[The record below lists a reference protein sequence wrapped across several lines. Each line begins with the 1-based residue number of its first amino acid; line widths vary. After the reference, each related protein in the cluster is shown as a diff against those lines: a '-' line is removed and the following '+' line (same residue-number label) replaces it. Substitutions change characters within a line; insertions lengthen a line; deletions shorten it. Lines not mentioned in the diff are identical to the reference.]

1 MKSYAPLGGSVG
13 HARSRPAPP
22 ARTTRAEA
30 GQAEQM
36 GLEPSTFMI
45 CVAKTPSKSVMR
57 PSMTGDAAAASMP
70 RTSST
75 SFLSPSGS
83 EASAHGPARP
93 SRTARASDHVRR
105 DGSRHPRRLED
116 KAPHAFDVETGGGD
130 RGHRFPIGMAASSE

>member
-45 CVAKTPSKSVMR
+45 CVAKTPLQERDEAQHDGGRRRGVNAADLLDLVPQAKRERSQRARSCASIKDGARVRSR
-57 PSMTGDAAAASMP
+57 AARREPS
-70 RTSST
+70 
-75 SFLSPSGS
+75 
-83 EASAHGPARP
+83 SA
-93 SRTARASDHVRR
+93 TAGR
-105 DGSRHPRRLED
+105 
-116 KAPHAFDVETGGGD
+116 
-130 RGHRFPIGMAASSE
+130 